1 MGISSFQKNPSEV
14 SENRIFM
21 NNLDTASS
29 KITVKKN
36 TNIATKNTNKVV
48 QGSKL
53 TNLNCGQT
61 KF

>member
-1 MGISSFQKNPSEV
+1 
-14 SENRIFM
+14 M
-21 NNLDTASS
+21 NNLDIARS

-48 QGSKL
+48 EGSKL
-53 TNLNCGQT
+53 TNLDFGQI